1 MKKEDFINIIKLHQ
15 EQNARV
21 DRASEF
27 IDYGSP
33 IIDFGFMMFD
43 YVLREAFN
51 ENQIDWI
58 FWWLY
63 DRIDSNGREHPYW
76 DENGDEHYLHTI
88 DDLWDYI
95 NKVE

>member
-1 MKKEDFINIIKLHQ
+1 MKKEDFVTIIKLHQ
-15 EQNARV
+15 EQNDRV

-27 IDYGSP
+27 IDYSSP
-33 IIDFGFMMFD
+33 IIDFGFIMFD

-51 ENQIDWI
+51 ENQIDCI
-58 FWWLY
+58 FQWLY
-63 DRIDSNGREHPYW
+63 DRIDFNGREHPYW
-76 DENGDEHYLHTI
+76 DENGNKHYLHTI